1 MTTDRGAYFY
11 TDNPE
16 SITAKA
22 DGSKLRMLLDAHLSA
37 DMPVDDIYYLHL
49 LNIQMDVCELTG
61 HQPVLKRRL
70 VNPFAPRL
78 SPKLRIKALLVNIL
92 GVSAMCKLNKTLHRW
107 NSNR

>member
-61 HQPVLKRRL
+61 DP
-70 VNPFAPRL
+70 PRL
-78 SPKLRIKALLVNIL
+78 PKRTVRPVGSTRQKLKAITLNTLGINGLCRISKII
-92 GVSAMCKLNKTLHRW
+92 HRFKKP
-107 NSNR
+107 SRS